1 MSGKVKTVLVLS
13 DIHVGN
19 RIAVSPLTFKMMD
32 GGIYHANKVQA
43 ALFKAWSDV
52 VKDWKNPDILVI
64 NGEPIDGQGQ
74 KSRGVEQWTTNYIDQ
89 IDAAAQLVK
98 MFGAKKIYM
107 TRGSGYHIEQ
117 GGVSVE
123 ELFAKTVGAE
133 RINGGYVP
141 DEFYLK
147 VKDGEGDVTFNFAH
161 AIGSSSSGWTYRST
175 AIAKEMMLGQLEKSR
190 KHPFDILV
198 RSHIHYF
205 WTVQSASHLGVVT
218 PVWELQTGFMKR
230 QGTMGSVPDIGAVRF
245 LINGNNYTL
254 EKKLFK
260 LDEARPPLVI
270 A

>member
-1 MSGKVKTVLVLS
+1 MKTVLVLS

-19 RIAVSPLTFKMMD
+19 RVGISPLKFRMMD
-32 GGIYHANKVQA
+32 GSVYHANKVQK
-43 ALFKAWSDV
+43 ALYKAWLDV

-74 KSRGVEQWTTNYIDQ
+74 KNRGVEQWTTNYIDQ
-89 IDAAAQLVK
+89 IDAAIQLVN
-98 MFGAKKIYM
+98 MFDAKKIFV

-123 ELFAKTVGAE
+123 EIFAKNVGAE
-133 RINGGYVP
+133 RVNGSYVP

-147 VKDGEGDVTFNFAH
+147 VNGNGSEGVTFNFAH

-190 KHPFDILV
+190 KHPFNVLV

-205 WTVQSASHLGVVT
+205 WTVGSASHLGVVT

-230 QGTMGSVPDIGAVRF
+230 QGTMGSVPDIGAIRF
-245 LINGNNYTL
+245 LVDGNNYTL

-260 LDEARPPLVI
+260 LDEARPPLVV